1 MGQSTDTAL
10 AALKIGGRVAY
21 ERLARPKARQF
32 DDVPCTPYA
41 VTPEWLTAV
50 LCGKVPGAVV
60 THVEVKPA
68 SAGTHE
74 RHQLKVSYNEEG
86 RRAGLPVSIF
96 TKSLPSIVTRM
107 IGGFNGTARV
117 EGSFFT
123 QIRPQLEIE
132 APLCYHSAYDRRT
145 FAAIHLLEDLVATK
159 SATFCNHKTYV
170 TRAMADDMIDLLA
183 ALHGRFYGDPTL
195 AERYR
200 WLASYPRWF
209 TIGAAKMGTEYYT
222 RKAFDAAAHVIPEE
236 VMARRDDVWPATMRA
251 LALHDSEPQG
261 LIHSDV
267 HIGNWY
273 RTGAGQMGL
282 CDWQCLSRGHWSR
295 DFAYAVTASLT
306 PDNRRSWERELLARY
321 VERFAEKTGVKPDF
335 DLSFQRYRQQIVHA
349 LAMWTITLC
358 HSPLLPNMQPE
369 DTTLTMIERMTTAMA
384 DLDALDSFQD

>member
-1 MGQSTDTAL
+1 MGRSTNTAL
-10 AALKIGGRVAY
+10 AALKISGRVAY

-50 LCGKVPGAVV
+50 LCRKVPGAVV
-60 THVEVKPA
+60 TQVEVKAA

-117 EGSFFT
+117 QGSFFT

-183 ALHGRFYGDPTL
+183 SLHGRFYGDPTL

-200 WLASYPRWF
+200 WRASYPRWF

-222 RKAFDAAAHVIPEE
+222 RKAFDAAAHVIPAE
-236 VMARRDDVWPATMRA
+236 VLARRDEVWPATMRA

-282 CDWQCLSRGHWSR
+282 CDWQCLSRGHWTR

-321 VERFAEKTGVKPDF
+321 IERFAEQAGVTPDF
-335 DLSFQRYRQQIVHA
+335 DLSFLRYRQQIVHA

-384 DLDALDSFQD
+384 DLDALDSFRD

>member
-21 ERLARPKARQF
+21 ERLARPKARRF
-32 DDVPCTPYA
+32 DDVPCSPYA
-41 VTPEWLTAV
+41 VTAEWLTAV
-50 LCGKVPGAVV
+50 LCNKTPGAIV

-86 RRAGLPVSIF
+86 SRAGLPVSIF

-183 ALHGRFYGDPTL
+183 SLHGRFYGDPTL

-222 RKAFDAAAHVIPEE
+222 RKAFDAAAHVIPAE
-236 VMARRDDVWPATMRA
+236 VLARRDDVWPATMRA

-273 RTGAGQMGL
+273 RTGAGLMGL

-306 PDNRRSWERELLARY
+306 PDDRRSWERDLLARY
-321 VERFAEKTGVKPDF
+321 TERFAEKTGVKPDF
-335 DLSFQRYRQQIVHA
+335 DLSFLRYRQQIVHA

-384 DLDALDSFQD
+384 DLDALDS

>member
-335 DLSFQRYRQQIVHA
+335 DLSFLRYRQQIVHA

-384 DLDALDSFQD
+384 DLDALDSF